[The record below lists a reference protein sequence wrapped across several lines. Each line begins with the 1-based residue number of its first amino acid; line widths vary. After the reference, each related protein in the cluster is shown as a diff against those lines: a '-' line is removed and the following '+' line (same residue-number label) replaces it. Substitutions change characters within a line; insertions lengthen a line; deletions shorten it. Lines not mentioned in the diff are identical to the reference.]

1 MNDAQV
7 AFLCSRNHVDIACS
21 VLTTLRGGL
30 CQLVPT
36 LLLWMCDLGQD
47 GEWFASGAGEG
58 ARAGGAHAEGAA
70 PPQAATSLLP
80 SLVSTVAIHMLK
92 KKKHKPV
99 EYALTVTTM

>member
-21 VLTTLRGGL
+21 VLTTPRGGL
-30 CQLVPT
+30 CQRVPT

-58 ARAGGAHAEGAA
+58 ARAGGSA

-92 KKKHKPV
+92 KKTKHKPV

>member
-1 MNDAQV
+1 M
-7 AFLCSRNHVDIACS
+7 DIACS

-36 LLLWMCDLGQD
+36 LLFWMRDLGQD
-47 GEWFASGAGEG
+47 GDWFASGAGEG

-80 SLVSTVAIHMLK
+80 SLVSTVAIYMLK
-92 KKKHKPV
+92 KKINKITCRVCSDSNNNV
-99 EYALTVTTM
+99 ELVKVPN